1 LQLSIG
7 LADGVLTH
15 DLDFSDI
22 LAATQGSKPSVVQK
36 NPSSTASSISQST
49 KSDKMKTST
58 NGRLRHAP
66 SFVKVAVEIS
76 ADIGGYADATVEGA
90 SMSALIIR
98 LPEEKRTRLKLV
110 AKSRKVS
117 VTKLIEEMATILLA
131 DFDAET
137 RFELRA
143 ARGRGR
149 IAEGL
154 ALLDKAAGKRA
165 RSKRN

>member
-1 LQLSIG
+1 
-7 LADGVLTH
+7 
-15 DLDFSDI
+15 
-22 LAATQGSKPSVVQK
+22 
-36 NPSSTASSISQST
+36 
-49 KSDKMKTST
+49 
-58 NGRLRHAP
+58 
-66 SFVKVAVEIS
+66 
-76 ADIGGYADATVEGA
+76 
-90 SMSALIIR
+90 MSALIIR

-149 IAEGL
+149 GRIAEGL

-165 RSKRN
+165 RSKRS

>member
-1 LQLSIG
+1 
-7 LADGVLTH
+7 
-15 DLDFSDI
+15 
-22 LAATQGSKPSVVQK
+22 
-36 NPSSTASSISQST
+36 
-49 KSDKMKTST
+49 M
-58 NGRLRHAP
+58 
-66 SFVKVAVEIS
+66 
-76 ADIGGYADATVEGA
+76 
-90 SMSALIIR
+90 
-98 LPEEKRTRLKLV
+98 KLV

-117 VTKLIEEMATILLA
+117 VTKLIEEIATILLA

-165 RSKRN
+165 RSKLNMVVRGTRTLDLGIMSAEIES

>member
-1 LQLSIG
+1 
-7 LADGVLTH
+7 
-15 DLDFSDI
+15 
-22 LAATQGSKPSVVQK
+22 
-36 NPSSTASSISQST
+36 
-49 KSDKMKTST
+49 
-58 NGRLRHAP
+58 
-66 SFVKVAVEIS
+66 
-76 ADIGGYADATVEGA
+76 
-90 SMSALIIR
+90 MSALIIR
-98 LPEEKRTRLKLV
+98 LPEEKRARLKLV

-154 ALLDKAAGKRA
+154 TLLDKAAGKRG
-165 RSKRN
+165 RTKRN

>member
-1 LQLSIG
+1 
-7 LADGVLTH
+7 
-15 DLDFSDI
+15 
-22 LAATQGSKPSVVQK
+22 
-36 NPSSTASSISQST
+36 
-49 KSDKMKTST
+49 
-58 NGRLRHAP
+58 
-66 SFVKVAVEIS
+66 
-76 ADIGGYADATVEGA
+76 
-90 SMSALIIR
+90 MSALIIR

-149 IAEGL
+149 VAQGL

-165 RSKRN
+165 RSKRDRRQKKCTGHDRSRSRRPRSPEKHHDEPKNTTP